1 MLTKKT
7 LIQLVTGLLILA
19 ACAPG
24 QARIEV
30 ETLNFDFGEV
40 VLGDT
45 VWRDMQL
52 TNAGTGELVIE
63 RIVGSCDCTR
73 GAVNDTNLPAG
84 ASTNL
89 RISFA
94 SAELYGEVVGPII
107 RSVYIY
113 SNDPNQPELQIE
125 FSGTIVRDSN

>member
-1 MLTKKT
+1 MKQKLF
-7 LIQLVTGLLILA
+7 LALVIALLLA
-19 ACAPG
+19 ACSPG
-24 QARIEV
+24 QAQIEV
-30 ETLNFDFGEV
+30 ETIEFDFGEIP
-40 VLGDT
+40 LGDT

-52 TNAGTGELVIE
+52 SNTGTGELVID

-73 GAVNDTNLPAG
+73 GSVNENEIPAG
-84 ASTNL
+84 GSTLL

-113 SNDPNQPELQIE
+113 SNDPSQPELKIS
-125 FSGTIVRDSN
+125 FSGTIVRPQSAE

>member
-1 MLTKKT
+1 MKNKFFLG
-7 LIQLVTGLLILA
+7 LAIALLLV

-24 QARIEV
+24 QAQIEV
-30 ETLNFDFGEV
+30 ETLEFDFGEIS
-40 VLGDT
+40 LGDT

-52 TNAGTGELVIE
+52 SNTGTGELVID

-73 GAVNDTNLPAG
+73 GAVNESEIPAG
-84 ASTNL
+84 GSTLL

-113 SNDPNQPELQIE
+113 SNDPNQPELKIS
-125 FSGTIVRDSN
+125 FSGTIIRPQSVE